1 MAEVRKRG
9 VVSAVI
15 CSDPFRNLAKTQAQV
30 LGVPELPLVMI
41 PHPLGGL
48 SLQEVQKRA
57 DVAIPQIVRLIE
69 EHAK

>member
-1 MAEVRKRG
+1 MTELRKRG
-9 VVSAVI
+9 VMTAVI
-15 CSDPFRNLAKTQAQV
+15 CSDPFRNLAKTQAKV

-48 SLQEVQKRA
+48 SLEEVKKRA
-57 DVAIPQIVRLIE
+57 DVAIPQIVALVK

>member
-1 MAEVRKRG
+1 MAELRKRG
-9 VVSAVI
+9 VATALI

-48 SLQEVQKRA
+48 SLEDVQKRA
-57 DVAIPQIVRLIE
+57 DVAVPQVVNLIGE
-69 EHAK
+69 QAK